1 MLTYILEK
9 RGSMPLYENLYRC
22 IKADIMEGKLK
33 AGEKLPSKR
42 KLAEHLNI
50 SVITVEN
57 AYSQLLLEGYIYS
70 KEKSGYFVTSVENNK
85 IITPDRRTNDI
96 SIGEP
101 VRDKYKDLK
110 LDLRINAVNQEN
122 FPFSIWSRLMRQVL
136 SEKDAELL
144 KPSSYNGAERL
155 RVAIANHLYSFR
167 GISVDPEQIIIG
179 SGTEYLYNIII
190 QLLGRHN
197 TFGVENPGYKK
208 IAKIYNANEVEY
220 DYIDMDSC
228 GLSILKLRES
238 KVNVVHI
245 SPSHHFPT
253 GIVMPIGRRQELL
266 KWAGESTS
274 RYIIEDDYDSEFRFS
289 GKPVQTLQSI
299 DQEERVIY
307 INTFTK
313 SLAPSIRIS
322 YMVLPEHLVKRYR
335 EELSFYT
342 CTVPSFEQYT
352 LASFIDQGYLEKH
365 INRMRSFY
373 KKQRES
379 IIKIIEESPINK
391 RIEILED
398 NAGLHFLIRINIGL
412 TDNEIIKAAAERG
425 IGISCLS
432 EYLYKEDKS
441 YDNIFVINYAAID
454 LAVLKDI
461 LARLPI

>member
-1 MLTYILEK
+1 MLTYMLEK
-9 RGSMPLYENLYRC
+9 RGAMPLYESLYRC
-22 IKADIMEGKLK
+22 IKADIMEGKLR
-33 AGEKLPSKR
+33 AGDKLPSKR

-70 KEKSGYFVTSVENNK
+70 KEKSGYFVSSVENK
-85 IITPDRRTNDI
+85 KVVAADA
-96 SIGEP
+96 
-101 VRDKYKDLK
+101 KYTREHGQDVQKALR
-110 LDLRINAVNQEN
+110 LDLRINAVNQES
-122 FPFSIWSRLMRQVL
+122 FPFSIWSKLMRQVL
-136 SEKDAELL
+136 SEQDAELL
-144 KPSSYNGAERL
+144 RPSSYNGADKL
-155 RVAIANHLYSFR
+155 RASIANHLYSFR

-179 SGTEYLYNIII
+179 SGTEYLYNLII
-190 QLLGRHN
+190 QLLGRRN

-208 IAKIYNANEVEY
+208 IARIYRANEVKF
-220 DYIDMDSC
+220 DHIDMDAY
-228 GLSILKLRES
+228 GLSVSKLRES
-238 KVNVVHI
+238 RVNVVHI

-266 KWAGESTS
+266 KWAGESPG

-307 INTFTK
+307 VNTFTK

-322 YMVLPEHLVKRYR
+322 YMVLPEHLVKRYKQ
-335 EELSFYT
+335 ELSFYT

-352 LASFIDQGYLEKH
+352 LARFIAQGYFEKH

-379 IIKIIEESPINK
+379 VIKIIEQSPINK
-391 RIEILED
+391 SIEILED
-398 NAGLHFLIRINIGL
+398 NAGLHFLIKLKTHRK
-412 TDNEIIKAAAERG
+412 DEEIIKVAAEKG

-432 EYLYKEDKS
+432 EYLYERDAS
-441 YDNIFVINYAAID
+441 YDNIFIVNYASID
-454 LAVLKDI
+454 LKVLADL
-461 LARLPI
+461 LAELHI